1 MSDPK
6 VQVQN
11 AVDAIR
17 NELLEVSHWVH
28 AHPEIAWQEFES
40 SQYLATFLES
50 HGFSVERKFVG
61 LDTAFK
67 ATFGSGDLTIA
78 LCAEYDALP
87 GLGHAC
93 GHNIIASASVG
104 AALALKEVANDIDA
118 TIVVFGT
125 PAEEGS
131 GGKISML
138 SQNAFHGVDVAALIH
153 PGPVDVDHG
162 DPFAVKHIDVAYTG
176 KASHAAAYPEHGVN
190 AADAFTIA
198 QVAIGLLRQQLSPTV
213 RVHGI
218 VTRGG
223 EAANAIP
230 ERTEGRWYVR
240 ANTLAQLDDI
250 YQRVVKCFEAG
261 AIATGCELHI
271 EDDLN
276 PYSEFTNHAQLTQ
289 RYRANAE
296 SLGRRFDA
304 PEPATRMNRA
314 STDMGN
320 VSAVVASFHPYI
332 GINSGTAVNHQ
343 HQFAAAS
350 ITPDADQAV
359 IDGAKGLAMT
369 MVDVAT
375 DPVLRQYVKE
385 FSRS

>member
-1 MSDPK
+1 MTDAK
-6 VQVQN
+6 VRVQEV
-11 AVDAIR
+11 VDSLR
-17 NELLEVSHWVH
+17 GELVEVSHWIH
-28 AHPEIAWQEFES
+28 AHPEIAWQEHES
-40 SQYLATFLES
+40 SAYLAQFLEG
-50 HGFSVERKFVG
+50 HGFTVEHNFVG
-61 LDTAFK
+61 LATAFK
-67 ATFGSGDLTIA
+67 ATYGTGDLTIA

-104 AALALKEVANDIDA
+104 AALALKEVASQLDA

-131 GGKISML
+131 GGKIAML
-138 SQNAFHGVDVAALIH
+138 SQNAFAGVDVAALIH

-162 DPFAVKHIDVAYTG
+162 NPFAVKHIDVAYTG
-176 KASHAAAYPEHGVN
+176 KASHAAAYPEHGIN

-223 EAANAIP
+223 EVANAIP

-240 ANTLAQLDDI
+240 ANTLAELDDI

-261 AIATGCELHI
+261 ALATGCTLHI

-276 PYSEFTNHAQLTQ
+276 PYSEFTNHTELTS

-359 IDGAKGLAMT
+359 VDGAKGLAMT

-375 DPVLRQYVKE
+375 DSALRNYVMT
-385 FSRS
+385 FSR